1 MATNIRVL
9 RQDDFTGGLNL
20 RADQFQLAD
29 NESPK
34 MLNAEIDPRG
44 GVFSRGAM
52 RRTNTTAITPTNWNP
67 TSMYSFFA
75 STHRLMLSTGY
86 SSAGGGVNGD
96 VFWSTDCSSYAS
108 LAIPVTGAFGAS
120 FASWGEELY
129 VATGSGSVSYKWDG
143 TTKTALTASGPTF
156 QDVYTSP
163 TLPAVFFPKSDHTV
177 THAGKIFVASTNEN
191 GVAYPNRVRWSHPN
205 LPGNWATNDFIDI
218 NTGSV
223 GITAIAVFSGHLVV
237 FKKDAVFAI
246 FGYDSDTFQVVEV
259 SRSVGA
265 INPGAVTTTE
275 HGVYFYS
282 HPDGLML
289 YNGNGVVDL
298 FQPLRPAVVN
308 GYINASATSAINV
321 NYINRRVW
329 VSLPYSETTVET
341 KPSVSFVYDTT
352 VSKSG
357 AWIMF
362 STYDGC
368 GISAGLTFNQTD
380 GTVKHVVAH
389 PVHAYTLAVDN
400 YASALDNVTGTDNQF
415 TSRYRTRWFDAG
427 SYSSNKMFRRPS
439 LVVKQTQAASQLTVV
454 VYGNYEEAED
464 GELKQYTVD
473 VPASGSGM
481 LWGYAL
487 WGSATWGA
495 ANPGSQ
501 VVNGRSIGLAKS
513 IQIEFVGS
521 PAQKWGVNSFTLKYN
536 PRKVKA

>member
-1 MATNIRVL
+1 MATNLRVL

-34 MLNAEIDPRG
+34 MLNVEIDPRG

-67 TSMYSFFA
+67 TSLYSFFA

-86 SSAGGGVNGD
+86 KASVNGD

-108 LAIPVTGAFGAS
+108 LAIPITTPFGAS
-120 FASWGEELY
+120 FASWGEDLY
-129 VATGSGSVSYKWDG
+129 ITTGSSSVSYKWDG

-156 QDVYTSP
+156 QNTYTSP
-163 TLPAVFFPKSDHTV
+163 TLPAVFFPKADHTV

-191 GVAYPNRVRWSHPN
+191 GVAYPNRIRWSHPN
-205 LPGNWATNDFIDI
+205 LPGNWAADDYIDI

-223 GITAIAVFSGHLVV
+223 GITAIAVFSGHIVV
-237 FKKDAVFAI
+237 FKADAVFAV

-265 INPGAVTTTE
+265 VNPGSVVTTE
-275 HGVYFYS
+275 SGVYFYS

-289 YNGNGVVDL
+289 YNGNGIIDL
-298 FQPLRPAVVN
+298 FQPLRPAIVN
-308 GYINASATSAINV
+308 GYVNSAATQAINV

-329 VSLPYSETTVET
+329 VSLPYSEIS
-341 KPSVSFVYDTT
+341 SVSVPTYSFVYDNT
-352 VSKSG
+352 VNKSG
-357 AWIMF
+357 AWLQF
-362 STYDGC
+362 ATYDNC
-368 GISAGLTFNQTD
+368 GVAAGLTFTQTD
-380 GTVKHVVAH
+380 GTTKHVVAH
-389 PVHAYTLAVDN
+389 PSQPYTLTVDN
-400 YASALDNVTGTDNQF
+400 YALALDNVTGTDNQF
-415 TSRYRTRWFDAG
+415 VSRYRTRWFDAG
-427 SYSSNKMFRRPS
+427 SYSSNKMFRRPT
-439 LVVKQTQAASQLTVV
+439 LIVKQTQSASQLNIV

-464 GELKQYTVD
+464 GEMKQYAID
-473 VPASGSGM
+473 IPASGSGM

-487 WGSATWGA
+487 WGTATWGA

-501 VVNGRSIGLAKS
+501 VVTGRSIGLAKS
-513 IQIEFVGS
+513 VQLEFVGS